1 MDRAGKKFTM
11 VWRVGGLNQK
21 LGEGEHRI
29 ESTHLHNAKKFAR
42 DKGYRCQ
49 GKVEGK
55 GMKYDHC
62 SIHGLCMFINED
74 TKTVMVEGYSQSVL
88 SGVGDEF
95 GFPLY

>member
-1 MDRAGKKFTM
+1 MDRSGKKYSM
-11 VWRVGGLNQK
+11 VWRVATLNQK

-29 ESTHLHNAKKFAR
+29 DSIHLHNAKKFAR
-42 DKGYRCQ
+42 DKGYRSQ

-62 SIHGLCMFINED
+62 SIHGLCLFIDED
-74 TKTVMVEGYSQSVL
+74 TKSVTVEGYSQSVL
-88 SGVGDEF
+88 SGVGDDF